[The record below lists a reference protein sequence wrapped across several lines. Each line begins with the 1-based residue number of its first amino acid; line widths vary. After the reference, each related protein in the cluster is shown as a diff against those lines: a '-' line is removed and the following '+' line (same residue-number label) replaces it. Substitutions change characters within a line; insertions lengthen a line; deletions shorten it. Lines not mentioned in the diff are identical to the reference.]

1 MNGPPVHYCPDCDCY
16 PCACED
22 DDAMTPADK
31 PEPVAWMYERK
42 PEEWPPAAPV
52 VQLTRWAED
61 DLARPFWTETPL
73 YTRPASDLA
82 EQQAAQVTAA
92 LWPILG
98 GDALGDTWHEIGDA
112 ILAALKEENSHD

>member
-1 MNGPPVHYCPDCDCY
+1 
-16 PCACED
+16 
-22 DDAMTPADK
+22 MTPADK

-73 YTRPASDLA
+73 YTRPTSDLA
-82 EQQAAQVTAA
+82 ERIEGLVEPVARAISGAPFPSEASKRKASAAIAV
-92 LWPILG
+92 
-98 GDALGDTWHEIGDA
+98 
-112 ILAALKEENSHD
+112 ILAALKEVGHADNGD